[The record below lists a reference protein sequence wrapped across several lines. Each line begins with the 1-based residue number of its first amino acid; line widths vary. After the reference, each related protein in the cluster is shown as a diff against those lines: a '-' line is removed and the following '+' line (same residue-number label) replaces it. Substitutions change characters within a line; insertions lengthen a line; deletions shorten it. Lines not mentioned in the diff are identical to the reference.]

1 MSGAAPL
8 QLLWP
13 LAVDGELPDGLAEG
27 RPEGLDPA
35 RVLGEI
41 RFGKAAGADRDL
53 PGHPPCLRVRTPT
66 LVPAQ
71 PWRALWVS
79 DGPLTEG
86 VHGRVRYRHDER
98 LLFGTIAV
106 DESGF
111 VAVDGA
117 SALQQA
123 ATEAYDELFAAL
135 GEAQF
140 PGLLRVWNF
149 LPRINEV
156 DNGIERYR
164 QFNIGRQHAFAAC
177 GRELTGRV
185 PAASALGVD
194 CGPLEIG
201 FFATRGP
208 LLAVENPR
216 QVSAYHYPAEYGP
229 RSPTFSRAVVASL
242 PGQDLLFVSGTAS
255 IVGHQTLHPDD
266 VAAQTRETL
275 VNLDTVQREA
285 GRTAAGLGSTV
296 ADLCCLAYVRHAADL
311 PAVRA
316 EVQTA
321 LGEDTQVCYVQADVC
336 RADLLVEIEASGG
349 HPTQGLMS

>member
-8 QLLWP
+8 QLWWP
-13 LAVDGELPDGLAEG
+13 LAVDDGLPHGLPEG
-27 RPEGLDPA
+27 LPEGLDPA
-35 RVLGEI
+35 RILGEI
-41 RFGKAAGADRDL
+41 RFGMAAGADHDL
-53 PGHPPCLRVRTPT
+53 SGHPPCLRVRAPT

-79 DGPLTEG
+79 DGPVAEG
-86 VHGRVRYRHDER
+86 ARGRVRYRHDDH

-111 VAVDGA
+111 VAVDGV
-117 SALQQA
+117 SPLQQA
-123 ATEAYDELFAAL
+123 ASRAYEEIFAAL
-135 GEAQF
+135 GHAHF
-140 PGLLRVWNF
+140 PALLRVWNY
-149 LPRINEV
+149 LPRINEI

-164 QFNIGRQHAFAAC
+164 QFNIGRQEAFAAC

-185 PAASALGVD
+185 PAASALGVA
-194 CGPLEIG
+194 GGALEIG
-201 FFATRGP
+201 FFATRSP
-208 LLAVENPR
+208 LLEVENPR

-229 RSPTFSRAVVASL
+229 RSPTFSRAVVANL

-255 IVGHQTLHPDD
+255 IVGHQTLHPED
-266 VAAQTRETL
+266 VVAQTRETL
-275 VNLDTVQREA
+275 VNIGTVQREA
-285 GRTAAGLGSTV
+285 GRAATGIDATSAG
-296 ADLCCLAYVRHAADL
+296 LCCLAYVRHAADL

-321 LGEDTQVCYVQADVC
+321 LGDDRQVCYVQADVC

-349 HPTQGLMS
+349 HPIQGFMS